1 MIAVKLLLA
10 DHNRD
15 MLLMYQSLF
24 AGRGDVVVPAFDG
37 AQAADFLKE
46 GDFDLMIVNR
56 DLPRVRASQLVRMA
70 NEKRIP
76 AVTLVNTTEYAGVKT
91 EEFSSAYILFP
102 FFPEELFAKID
113 EIGAGK
119 TDDKQ
124 IGGETDA

>member
-1 MIAVKLLLA
+1 MKLLLA

-15 MLLMYQSLF
+15 MLLMYRLLF
-24 AGRGDVVVPAFDG
+24 SGRGDEVVSVFDG
-37 AQAADFLKE
+37 AQAAEFLKD

-56 DLPRVRASQLVRMA
+56 DLPRVRAAQLVRMA

-76 AVTLVNTTEYAGVKT
+76 AVTLVNTTEYEGVET
-91 EEFSSAYILFP
+91 EDLFSAFMLFP
-102 FFPEELFAKID
+102 FFPEELFAKIE
-113 EIGAGK
+113 EIGVGR